1 MKLFIELKNNDDQ
14 NMCINIHSNKITS
27 FEDINDS
34 KNSTKVQGMVAII
47 MLLFCK
53 LGQLLIVSEI
63 THDSSYKLS
72 C

>member
-34 KNSTKVQGMVAII
+34 ENSKKM
-47 MLLFCK
+47 
-53 LGQLLIVSEI
+53 
-63 THDSSYKLS
+63 
-72 C
+72 